1 VKTIPDT
8 ARRILFTTQPNTF
21 FFALVTVLVALVIAF
36 NAQSVVFY
44 EFDMNASAYQIV
56 IENSDRELGR
66 YAPLEFSFRGNTIVL
81 AMCSTADED
90 TNIEIFASSRFGAS
104 RLTEANMANLSPY
117 YLGNFIAVFP
127 RRIFDLTGDGN
138 DNHVFMSVKTDLRI
152 AQTNASRT
160 PMLNDPRVLFEVGM
174 YEARRLFVYFNGRPL
189 VNRVVY
195 VHFPDGRMV
204 GRVTDE
210 FGFIPNLPVN
220 AVRGGLVI
228 EYSPNIRN
236 TYIQKYMPQ
245 NARMISPAITPLV
258 ILLGLTAISIFLCI
272 AVRKIHEKRAL
283 VRNGGRRFGTAFRT
297 RPKFV
302 LIRWGVM
309 IFSFV
314 ALIWGGSWLGV
325 WFEEITIPVFAC
337 GRNNEEQLVG
347 SVCYYMSHLNVLF
360 TLPWQTIAMFFAGFF
375 IPLILFGRLLCGF
388 VCPMGLVQDTLHVA
402 RQGTRTKGIPLTEK
416 LYARLSIIKWTFV
429 MLFLGMAFVG
439 LDFCMICPVGAF
451 SPALAG
457 FKFSLHIGGFVA
469 LFVLVGSFF
478 KHRFF
483 CVICPLGLVM
493 GLFHK
498 ISLVR
503 LKKDSTACTECG
515 GCYEACPMGIKQIYT
530 EREKTDVTT
539 INCIMCG
546 ECIRHCPET
555 NGLSMTICGRKIYT
569 AKRENFMQLYGRK
582 STAARGCGGCKQE

>member
-1 VKTIPDT
+1 MKTIAD
-8 ARRILFTTQPNTF
+8 AAKRFLFKTPFNTF
-21 FFALVTVLVALVIAF
+21 LFAMVTGLAALAIAF

-44 EFDMNASAYQIV
+44 EFDMDASAYQIV
-56 IENSDRELGR
+56 TETAPGPLGR

-81 AMCSTADED
+81 TVCSTADESAD
-90 TNIEIFASSRFGAS
+90 IPIFATSRFGAS
-104 RLTEANMANLSPY
+104 LLTEANMANLSPY
-117 YLGNFIAVFP
+117 YLGSFIAVFP
-127 RRIFDLTGDGN
+127 RQIFDLTGDGN
-138 DNHVFMSVKTDLRI
+138 DNHVFMSVKTDLRT

-160 PMLNDPRVLFEVGM
+160 PMLNDPRVLFEVGI
-174 YEARRLFVYFNGRPL
+174 YEARRLFVYFNRRPL
-189 VNRVVY
+189 ANRSVY
-195 VHFPDGRMV
+195 VHLPDGRMIA
-204 GRVTDE
+204 RVTDE
-210 FGFIPNLPVN
+210 FGFIPNLSVN
-220 AVRGGLVI
+220 DVRRGLII

-245 NARMISPAITPLV
+245 NARTFSPSLTPLI
-258 ILLGLTAISIFLCI
+258 ILLALTAVCILLCLAI
-272 AVRKIHEKRAL
+272 RKFHEKRAF
-283 VRNGGRRFGTAFRT
+283 VRSSGKRSYLAFRS

-302 LIRWGVM
+302 FIRWGVM

-337 GRNNEEQLVG
+337 GRNNEEQLVA
-347 SVCYYMSHLNVLF
+347 SVCFYMSRLDVLF

-388 VCPMGLVQDTLHVA
+388 VCPMGFVQDTLHVT
-402 RQGTRTKGIPLTEK
+402 RQNTRTKGIPLNEN
-416 LYARLSIIKWTFV
+416 LYSRLSIIKWTFV
-429 MLFLGMAFVG
+429 MLFLGMSFVA
-439 LDFCMICPVGAF
+439 LDFCTVCPVGAF

-457 FKFSLHIGGFVA
+457 FKFSLYVSGFIA

-503 LKKDSTACTECG
+503 LKKDNTACTECG
-515 GCYEACPMGIKQIYT
+515 GCYEACPMGIRQIYT

-546 ECIRHCPET
+546 ECIRHCPED
-555 NGLSMTICGRKIYT
+555 GALSMTMCGKKIYT
-569 AKRENFMQLYGRK
+569 AKREDFMKPYARK
-582 STAARGCGGCKQE
+582 GGCGGC